1 MTNDSGNHFVVKVGQ
16 KVYEE
21 GTAVIDLST
30 SPATFDT
37 VVTMKE
43 GQARQDKA
51 RGIYLVQDDLLIACI
66 SYDGFRPVVFSA
78 ERNSRREL
86 VIYRR
91 K

>member
-1 MTNDSGNHFVVKVGQ
+1 
-16 KVYEE
+16 
-21 GTAVIDLST
+21 
-30 SPATFDT
+30 
-37 VVTMKE
+37 MKE

-51 RGIYLVQDDLLIACI
+51 PGIYLVQDDLLIACI